1 MIDVLTMD
9 SGTLKK
15 VYAAGEASEPP
26 PPRFTLAMAQV
37 LKKIIV
43 RRRDDYYTT
52 IAEDATLLQDSA
64 VQGRRRMAIEIR
76 LGEKEI
82 LASALG
88 AVEEKIHSLNLEE
101 SLREAPNGHAEGA
114 RKKRR
119 KM

>member
-1 MIDVLTMD
+1 MD
-9 SGTLKK
+9 SETLKK
-15 VYAAGEASEPP
+15 VCAAGEAAEPP
-26 PPRFTLAMAQV
+26 SPRLNLAAAQV

-43 RRRDDYYTT
+43 RRRHDYSTS
-52 IAEDATLLQDSA
+52 IAEDASLLQDSE

-82 LASALG
+82 LAAALE
-88 AVEEKIHSLNLEE
+88 AVEEKMRSLNLEE

-114 RKKRR
+114 RNKRR